1 MIYAIFDEDFVEVK
15 SMYKKSQG
23 GAPQYYSI
31 YVHATNDEH
40 YIKNYD
46 SEGHRDKAW
55 DFILK
60 TIVQKKQRDGDV
72 FVDFTTDSHF
82 TSTLEEE

>member
-15 SMYKKSQG
+15 SMYKKTN
-23 GAPQYYSI
+23 GAPTYYSI
-31 YVHATNDEH
+31 WVVGSDGEYYA
-40 YIKNYD
+40 KNYD
-46 SEGHRDKAW
+46 TEEQRDKAW